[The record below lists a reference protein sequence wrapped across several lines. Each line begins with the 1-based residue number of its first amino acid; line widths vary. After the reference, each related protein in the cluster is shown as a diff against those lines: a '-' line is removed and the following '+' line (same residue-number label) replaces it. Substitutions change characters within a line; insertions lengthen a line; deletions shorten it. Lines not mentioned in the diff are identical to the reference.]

1 MNDEQMANDNEVLTA
16 QLLDEVNALAF
27 LSVLKA
33 ATELTATT
41 ERVLRSNGLEL
52 SAKEWDILAL
62 VAPLGPLRPGELL
75 SRASLTRSAQTLTSV
90 LDRLEERGL
99 IARAPHPEDSRGVL
113 VSITETGNQTV
124 AETFPH
130 LARELLA
137 PFNAH
142 FTEDE
147 LKTLALL
154 LGRL

>member
-1 MNDEQMANDNEVLTA
+1 MGIDREVLTE
-16 QLLDEVNALAF
+16 QLLEEVDTVAF

-33 ATELTATT
+33 ATELTVIT
-41 ERVLRSNGLEL
+41 ERVLRSNSLEL

-75 SRASLTRSAQTLTSV
+75 DRASLTRRAQTLTSV

-99 IARAPHPEDSRGVL
+99 IARSPHPDDSRGVL
-113 VSITETGNQTV
+113 VSITETGSQTV

-137 PFNAH
+137 PFFAH
-142 FTEDE
+142 FTDDE
-147 LKTLALL
+147 LETLASL